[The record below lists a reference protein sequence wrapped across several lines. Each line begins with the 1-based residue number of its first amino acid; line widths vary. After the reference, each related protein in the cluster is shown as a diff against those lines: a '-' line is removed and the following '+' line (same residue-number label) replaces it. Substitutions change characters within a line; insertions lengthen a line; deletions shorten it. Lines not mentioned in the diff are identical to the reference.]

1 MKVSEL
7 EGAELDYWVAKALG
21 LPVEMLTPGE
31 AKIPREPK
39 PGGHWYEFSSKW
51 EQGGPIIEREGI
63 CLVANATRWPK
74 TEVHGWR
81 AGLDIEAHEGH
92 SYSEHT
98 SDMAY
103 IEMRNEYNGKTSLI
117 AAMRC
122 FVASKFGETVESAV
136 TKAPDK

>member
-31 AKIPREPK
+31 AKIPREPR

-51 EQGGPIIEREGI
+51 EQGGPIIERECIELECGDAI
-63 CLVANATRWPK
+63 VGHTWYANIAIIADCDQPSAIGPTP
-74 TEVHGWR
+74 
-81 AGLDIEAHEGH
+81 
-92 SYSEHT
+92 
-98 SDMAY
+98 
-103 IEMRNEYNGKTSLI
+103 LI

-122 FVASKFGETVESAV
+122 FVASKFGDTVE
-136 TKAPDK
+136 D